1 MTGVGISTVRR
12 GSELLSP
19 DIDHELVAWRGPR
32 VTQRRRL
39 TTMAFRGSITRRLI
53 SLSTL
58 RSGGYPLATQD
69 SLPAAGPALPDGIG
83 YPQDSQRK
91 VSSLWLFS
99 FPELLGAMGGPFRS
113 ACRPCPTAV
122 CGCMLMTRGNLAA
135 RHADCARL

>member
-1 MTGVGISTVRR
+1 MRQLINSVS
-12 GSELLSP
+12 
-19 DIDHELVAWRGPR
+19 LVAWRGPR

-99 FPELLGAMGGPFRS
+99 FPELLGAMGGPFREAAPPRTTWAKS
-113 ACRPCPTAV
+113 ASRVYSALQSKWPLRPPSA
-122 CGCMLMTRGNLAA
+122 L
-135 RHADCARL
+135 